1 MLTKGFYFYS
11 SELEK
16 KIIILYRLKSSKVF
30 LESLNLIESKN
41 LSNFISENNLIVEK
55 FQNINNTSLIKL
67 VKIINSY
74 LKGQRVNLYD
84 SIRKLGIIID
94 YNKTIKT
101 DFASSVIRELLKVK
115 YGETISYSELASK
128 LNSKAYRAVGNIM
141 RKNPYPIII
150 PCHRVINK
158 NGTIGGFMGSNNNE
172 SSLNLKSQLIKLEKN
187 SRS

>member
-1 MLTKGFYFYS
+1 MLTKCFYFYS

-16 KIIILYRLKSSKVF
+16 NIIILYRLKSSKVF
-30 LESLNLIESKN
+30 LESVNLIDSRN
-41 LSNFISENNLIVEK
+41 LSNFISENDFIIEK
-55 FQNINNTSLIKL
+55 FQSVNNISLIDM
-67 VKIINSY
+67 VKIINSC
-74 LKGQRVNLYD
+74 LKGERVNLYD

-94 YNKTIKT
+94 YKKTFKT

-158 NGTIGGFMGSNNNE
+158 NGTIGGFMGSNNDE
-172 SSLNLKSQLIKLEKN
+172 SSINIKRKLIKLEKN

>member
-41 LSNFISENNLIVEK
+41 LSNFISENNLIVEN
-55 FQNINNTSLIKL
+55 FQSINNTSLIKL

-84 SIRKLGIIID
+84 SIRKLGINID
-94 YNKTIKT
+94 YKKTFKT